1 MYLKDMNELPTVD
14 FSTLELSTEQEKF
27 CQEFSYAPM
36 ENPLETIREIFNSW
50 FAQQRRRFQRE
61 PIPYICDFS
70 RCRLNVRLTACIQ
83 PLLRGHKYRV
93 SALFGSCLL
102 AAHANSE
109 FILRKIWGRLQT
121 VVTLQGVGILICH
134 YNNSLCVNPTGFYS
148 PNILYLLSSFSNP
161 PTDFSSC
168 QQAELLKLNKAYLWP
183 RSKVWMWAL

>member
-1 MYLKDMNELPTVD
+1 MRRQWRKDIA
-14 FSTLELSTEQEKF
+14 SS
-27 CQEFSYAPM
+27 
-36 ENPLETIREIFNSW
+36 PLEMRCSFNKFW

-102 AAHANSE
+102 AAHANSG

-121 VVTLQGVGILICH
+121 VVTLRGVGILICH

-148 PNILYLLSSFSNP
+148 PNILYLLSFFSNP

-168 QQAELLKLNKAYLWP
+168 QQAELQKLNKAYLWP
-183 RSKVWMWAL
+183 RSKIWIRACISEYSNRRD

>member
-1 MYLKDMNELPTVD
+1 MRCSFN
-14 FSTLELSTEQEKF
+14 KF
-27 CQEFSYAPM
+27 
-36 ENPLETIREIFNSW
+36 W

-102 AAHANSE
+102 AAHANSG

-121 VVTLQGVGILICH
+121 VVTFWGIEILEDWHLSYHFKLFDIITIFGRSLGFSH
-134 YNNSLCVNPTGFYS
+134 LPYNFFAFFSIFTANRGRADCRNG
-148 PNILYLLSSFSNP
+148 FSN
-161 PTDFSSC
+161 T
-168 QQAELLKLNKAYLWP
+168 L
-183 RSKVWMWAL
+183 

>member
-14 FSTLELSTEQEKF
+14 FSTLELSTEQKKF

-102 AAHANSE
+102 AAHANSG

-121 VVTLQGVGILICH
+121 VVTFWGIEMLEDWHLSYHFKLFDIITIFGRFLGVIH
-134 YNNSLCVNPTGFYS
+134 SPYNFFAFFSIFTANRGRADCRNG
-148 PNILYLLSSFSNP
+148 FSN
-161 PTDFSSC
+161 T
-168 QQAELLKLNKAYLWP
+168 L
-183 RSKVWMWAL
+183 